1 MADILLVEDKDSLRR
16 VLRLTLENAGYT
28 VAEAA
33 DARAAL
39 NEIAN
44 SRHRLVLTDLR
55 MPNGSG
61 LDVLRSARS
70 ADADVPVIVMTAF
83 GSIDEAV
90 QAMKDGAHD
99 FLQKPVDSNH
109 LLLLVDRALEQAR
122 LRTENILLREEWSR
136 RYGFP
141 RIIGESE
148 VVKRAVAETQRVA
161 QTEATVLLLG
171 ESGTGKELFARAV
184 HHLSPRRDQPFVAI
198 NCAAIPE
205 TLIENELFGHERG
218 AFTGASDRRQ
228 GKFELA
234 GGGTVFLDEIGE
246 LPLGVQG
253 KLLRAIEEKMIDRI
267 GGRAPV
273 AVDVRVVA
281 ATNKDLKTAVDN
293 GQFRGDLFFR
303 LAVFP
308 IEIPPLRERGAF
320 TGASDRRQ
328 GKFEL
333 AGGGTVFLDE
343 IGELPLGV
351 QGKLLRAIEEKMID
365 RIGGRAPVAV
375 DVRVVAATN
384 KDLKT
389 AVDNGQFR
397 GDLFFRLAVFPIEIP
412 PLRDRGD
419 DVTLLARHF
428 AAEIGRE
435 LRGREAQ
442 LSDEAVA
449 ALKLHRWPG
458 NVRELENAIER
469 ACILSD
475 TLKLEPADLGLGPTA
490 TDGPDALQ
498 QVDLS
503 GTLSDVAHRVLRIVE
518 RRKIQAALVA
528 NDGNKSKTAEDLGV
542 SYKTL
547 LNKIKD
553 YTL

>member
-16 VLRLTLENAGYT
+16 VMRLTLENAGYSVT
-28 VAEAA
+28 ESS
-33 DARAAL
+33 DARDAL
-39 NEIAN
+39 NEISN
-44 SRHRLVLTDLR
+44 TRHKLVLTDLR

-61 LDVLRSARS
+61 LDVLRAARA
-70 ADADVPVIVMTAF
+70 ADADTPVIVMTGF

-109 LLLLVDRALEQAR
+109 LLLLVERALEQAR
-122 LRTENILLREEWSR
+122 LRTENILLREDWAR

-148 VVKRAVAETQRVA
+148 TIKRAVGETQRVA

-184 HHLSPRRDQPFVAI
+184 HHLSGRRDKPFVAI

-218 AFTGASDRRQ
+218 AFTGANERRQ

-234 GGGTVFLDEIGE
+234 SSGTVFLDEIGE
-246 LPLGVQG
+246 LPLAVQG
-253 KLLRAIEEKMIDRI
+253 KLLRAIEEKVVDRI

-273 AVDVRVVA
+273 PVDVRVVA
-281 ATNKDLKTAVDN
+281 ATNKDLKSAVEA
-293 GQFRGDLFFR
+293 GEFRGDLFFR

-308 IEIPPLRERGAF
+308 LEIPPLRER
-320 TGASDRRQ
+320 
-328 GKFEL
+328 
-333 AGGGTVFLDE
+333 
-343 IGELPLGV
+343 
-351 QGKLLRAIEEKMID
+351 
-365 RIGGRAPVAV
+365 
-375 DVRVVAATN
+375 
-384 KDLKT
+384 
-389 AVDNGQFR
+389 
-397 GDLFFRLAVFPIEIP
+397 
-412 PLRDRGD
+412 D
-419 DVTLLARHF
+419 DDIVLLAKHF

-435 LRGREAQ
+435 LRGREAE
-442 LSDEAVA
+442 LSADAIVE
-449 ALKLHRWPG
+449 LKKHSWPG

-475 TLKLEPADLGLGPTA
+475 SMLLQPKDFGFVTGRDEKNQDLPEL
-490 TDGPDALQ
+490 
-498 QVDLS
+498 DLS
-503 GTLSDVAHRVLRIVE
+503 GTLSDVAHRALTLVE
-518 RRKIQAALVA
+518 RKKIMAALEA
-528 NDGNKSKTAEDLGV
+528 NAGNKSRTAEDLGV

-553 YTL
+553 YSL

>member
-16 VLRLTLENAGYT
+16 VLRLTLENAGYS
-28 VAEAA
+28 VSEAA
-33 DARAAL
+33 DATSAR
-39 NEIAN
+39 NEIST

-61 LDVLRSARS
+61 LDVLRAARS

-141 RIIGESE
+141 RILGESDAL
-148 VVKRAVAETQRVA
+148 KRAVGETQRVA

-184 HHLSPRRDQPFVAI
+184 HHLSARRDKPFVAI

-218 AFTGASDRRQ
+218 AFTGAGDRRQ

-234 GGGTVFLDEIGE
+234 AGGTVFLDEIGE
-246 LPLGVQG
+246 LPLAVQG
-253 KLLRAIEEKMIDRI
+253 KLLRAIEEKMVDRI

-273 AVDVRVVA
+273 PVDVRVVA
-281 ATNKDLKTAVDN
+281 ATNKDLKAAVEN
-293 GQFRGDLFFR
+293 G
-303 LAVFP
+303 
-308 IEIPPLRERGAF
+308 E
-320 TGASDRRQ
+320 
-328 GKFEL
+328 
-333 AGGGTVFLDE
+333 
-343 IGELPLGV
+343 
-351 QGKLLRAIEEKMID
+351 
-365 RIGGRAPVAV
+365 
-375 DVRVVAATN
+375 
-384 KDLKT
+384 
-389 AVDNGQFR
+389 FR

-419 DVTLLARHF
+419 DVVLLARHF
-428 AAEIGRE
+428 AAEIGKE

-449 ALKLHRWPG
+449 ALQRHHWPG

-469 ACILSD
+469 ACILTD
-475 TLKLEPADLGLGPTA
+475 TMMLEPRDLGVA
-490 TDGPDALQ
+490 TSEPAESEVLQ
-498 QVDLS
+498 QLDFS
-503 GTLSDVAHRVLRIVE
+503 GTLSDVAHRALCLVE
-518 RRKIQAALVA
+518 RRKIANALAANL
-528 NDGNKSKTAEDLGV
+528 GNKSKTAEDLGV

-547 LNKIKD
+547 LNKMKE
-553 YTL
+553 YAL

>member
-1 MADILLVEDKDSLRR
+1 
-16 VLRLTLENAGYT
+16 
-28 VAEAA
+28 
-33 DARAAL
+33 
-39 NEIAN
+39 
-44 SRHRLVLTDLR
+44 

-61 LDVLRSARS
+61 LDVLRAARA

-109 LLLLVDRALEQAR
+109 LLLLVERALEQAR

-141 RIIGESE
+141 RILGESDIL
-148 VVKRAVAETQRVA
+148 KRAVGETQRVA

-184 HHLSPRRDQPFVAI
+184 HHLSARRNHPFVAI

-253 KLLRAIEEKMIDRI
+253 KLLRAIEEKVVDRI

-281 ATNKDLKTAVDN
+281 ATNKDLKAAVDN
-293 GQFRGDLFFR
+293 GEFRGDLFFR

-308 IEIPPLRERGAF
+308 IEVPPLRERG
-320 TGASDRRQ
+320 
-328 GKFEL
+328 
-333 AGGGTVFLDE
+333 
-343 IGELPLGV
+343 
-351 QGKLLRAIEEKMID
+351 
-365 RIGGRAPVAV
+365 
-375 DVRVVAATN
+375 
-384 KDLKT
+384 
-389 AVDNGQFR
+389 
-397 GDLFFRLAVFPIEIP
+397 
-412 PLRDRGD
+412 D
-419 DVTLLARHF
+419 DITLLAEHF
-428 AAEIGRE
+428 ASEIGRE

-442 LSDEAVA
+442 LSHEAVVA
-449 ALKLHRWPG
+449 VKQHRWPG

-469 ACILSD
+469 ACIISD
-475 TLKLEPADLGLGPTA
+475 SLVLEPGDLGLGPS
-490 TDGPDALQ
+490 DAAESDTLDQ
-498 QVDLS
+498 LDLS
-503 GTLSDVAHRVLRIVE
+503 GTLSEAAHRALRLVE
-518 RRKIQAALVA
+518 RKKIRSALEA
-528 NDGNKSKTAEDLGV
+528 NLGNKSKTAEDLGI

-547 LNKIKD
+547 LNKIKE

>member
-28 VAEAA
+28 VTEAV
-33 DARAAL
+33 DASSAL
-39 NEIAN
+39 KEIATA
-44 SRHRLVLTDLR
+44 RHQLILTDLR

-61 LDVLRSARS
+61 LDVLRSARA
-70 ADADVPVIVMTAF
+70 ADPHVPVIVMTAF

-109 LLLLVDRALEQAR
+109 LLLLVERALEQAR
-122 LRTENILLREEWSR
+122 LRTENLLLREEWSR

-141 RIIGESE
+141 RILGESDAL
-148 VVKRAVAETQRVA
+148 KRAVGETQRVA

-184 HHLSPRRDQPFVAI
+184 HHLSSRRLKPFVAI

-234 GGGTVFLDEIGE
+234 AGGTVFLDEIGE
-246 LPLGVQG
+246 LPLAVQG
-253 KLLRAIEEKMIDRI
+253 KLLRAIEEKIVDRI

-281 ATNKDLKTAVDN
+281 ATNKDLKAAVEN
-293 GQFRGDLFFR
+293 G
-303 LAVFP
+303 
-308 IEIPPLRERGAF
+308 E
-320 TGASDRRQ
+320 
-328 GKFEL
+328 
-333 AGGGTVFLDE
+333 
-343 IGELPLGV
+343 
-351 QGKLLRAIEEKMID
+351 
-365 RIGGRAPVAV
+365 
-375 DVRVVAATN
+375 
-384 KDLKT
+384 
-389 AVDNGQFR
+389 FR

-419 DVTLLARHF
+419 DVVLLARHF
-428 AAEIGRE
+428 AAEIGKE

-442 LSDEAVA
+442 LSPEAED
-449 ALKLHRWPG
+449 ALRQHRWPG

-475 TLKLEPADLGLGPTA
+475 TMTLERRDLGLDDSPAGSG
-490 TDGPDALQ
+490 DGDAEVLRQ
-498 QVDLS
+498 LDLS
-503 GTLSDVAHRVLRIVE
+503 GTLSDVGHRALRLVE
-518 RRKIQAALVA
+518 RRKIVEVLEA
-528 NDGNKSKTAEDLGV
+528 NLGNKSKTAEDLGV

-547 LNKIKD
+547 LNKMKE
-553 YTL
+553 YAL